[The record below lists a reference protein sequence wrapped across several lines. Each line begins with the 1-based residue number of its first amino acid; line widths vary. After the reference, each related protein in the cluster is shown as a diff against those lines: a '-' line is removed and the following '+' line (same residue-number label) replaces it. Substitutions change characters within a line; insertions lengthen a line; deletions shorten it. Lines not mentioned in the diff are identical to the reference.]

1 MIIVKFLW
9 NPDPVLFSIGPLSI
23 HYYSLMFAI
32 AFILGWYLMK
42 YFYNAEK
49 IPIKYLDPLLFYMI
63 LGTIVGARLGE
74 VFFYNWDYFQNNLF
88 EIFLPFKISSDGWEF
103 IGFRGLAS
111 HGAALGITTSLF
123 LYNKKYKYASLLWIL
138 DRIAITVALGGVF
151 IRIGNF
157 FNSEIIGKY
166 TGGDFGVVF
175 QKIGDSV
182 PRHPVQLYESLGYLV
197 VFIILFNA
205 YKSIYKNYTGF
216 LTGLFFALLFL
227 VRFLAE
233 FVKENQGGFG
243 ENIGI
248 FSTGQWLSLPLI
260 LVGILLILYS
270 LRKKRQ

>member
-1 MIIVKFLW
+1 MIIIKFLW

-23 HYYSLMFAI
+23 HYYSLMFAT
-32 AFILGWYLMK
+32 AFVLGWYMMK
-42 YFYNAEK
+42 YFYNDEK
-49 IPIKYLDPLLFYMI
+49 IPVKYLDPLLFYMI
-63 LGTIVGARLGE
+63 LGTIIGARLGE
-74 VFFYNWDYFQNNLF
+74 VFFYNWDYFQNNLL
-88 EIFLPFKISSDGWEF
+88 EIFLPFKISNDGWEF

-111 HGAALGITTSLF
+111 HGAAVGITTSLF

-175 QKIGDSV
+175 QKIGDNV

-205 YKSIYKNYTGF
+205 YKSVYKNYTGF

-233 FVKENQGGFG
+233 FVKDSQGGFG

-260 LVGILLILYS
+260 LVGILLIRYS
-270 LRKKRQ
+270 LTKKRQ